1 MSERKS
7 TIKNRLR
14 DIAAEAISLQG
25 PMTSKQISDYAI
37 SQHKAVGWIP
47 HSLAIPGILA
57 SDETKRFTFVRSGS
71 RREWK
76 MRV

>member
-1 MSERKS
+1 
-7 TIKNRLR
+7 
-14 DIAAEAISLQG
+14 
-25 PMTSKQISDYAI
+25 MTSKQISDYAI